1 MTRVARL
8 VVAELAF
15 VLVLGVGACATARA
29 GRQVFR
35 TDEPADGYPGV
46 LHDPLEWPDSFTV
59 RQSITISAKRDGR
72 IVEGQLDAVM
82 QKQDDTLVIV
92 ALGPM
97 NSRAFTLTQRG
108 RTVEFVPSAA
118 GPELPFPPRYILV
131 DVHRVF
137 FSAPLPGA
145 GTGVVRGQRDGE
157 QVEERWEHGELRS
170 RSFTRPGSKLAGAV
184 RIEYGRGCRFER
196 CHPDSVTVRNEWFGY
211 TLTITNQ
218 EYEALG

>member
-1 MTRVARL
+1 MTRLAF
-8 VVAELAF
+8 VAELAF
-15 VLVLGVGACATARA
+15 VLVLGAAGCATARA

-35 TDEPADGYPGV
+35 TDEAGGGYPGV
-46 LHDPLEWPDSFTV
+46 LHDPHEWPESFTV
-59 RQSITISAKRDGR
+59 RQSIAISASRGGR
-72 IVEGQLDAVM
+72 TTRGQFDAVM

-92 ALGPM
+92 GLGPM

-108 RTVEFVPSAA
+108 RTVEFVPSAG

-137 FSAPLPGA
+137 FYAPLSDGPR
-145 GTGVVRGQRDGE
+145 TGVVRGQRDGE
-157 QVEERWEHGELRS
+157 QVEERWEQGELRS
-170 RSFTRPGSKLAGAV
+170 RSFTRPGSDLTGAV
-184 RIEYGRGCRFER
+184 RVEYGPGCRAER

>member
-15 VLVLGVGACATARA
+15 VLVLGAGACATARA
-29 GRQVFR
+29 GRQTFR
-35 TDEPADGYPGV
+35 TDETPDGYSGV
-46 LHDPLEWPDSFTV
+46 LHDPREWPDNFTV
-59 RQSITISAKRDGR
+59 RQSIAISGKREGR
-72 IVEGQLDAVM
+72 TVEGQLDAVM

-137 FSAPLPGA
+137 FYPPLPGA
-145 GTGVVRGQRDGE
+145 GQGVVRGRRDGE
-157 QVEERWEHGELRS
+157 EVEERWEGGELRS
-170 RSFTRPGSKLAGAV
+170 RRFTRPGSGLTGAV
-184 RIEYGRGCRFER
+184 RVEYGPGCRVER
-196 CHPDSVTVRNEWFGY
+196 CHPDSVTLRNEWFGY
-211 TLTITNQ
+211 TLAITNQ